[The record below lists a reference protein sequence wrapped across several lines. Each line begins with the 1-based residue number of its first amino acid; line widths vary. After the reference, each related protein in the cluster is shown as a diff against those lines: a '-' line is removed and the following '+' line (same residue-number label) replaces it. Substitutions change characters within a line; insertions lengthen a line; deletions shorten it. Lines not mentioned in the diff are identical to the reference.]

1 MAVRHKGSGDEEKPL
16 LRSGQTRRQHRPR
29 FFRKLVPLLI
39 MSFVGLLIA
48 KNEVPAVNT
57 WWEKTFTP
65 ELWSAKQTCQ
75 QAAIADSI
83 NPGFARVLE
92 PGLVHETADG
102 RYIERLVI
110 GEMGENGTETTAEYS
125 CYLDGEGRLFRLNR
139 LSKNASED
147 R

>member
-57 WWEKTFTP
+57 
-65 ELWSAKQTCQ
+65 
-75 QAAIADSI
+75 
-83 NPGFARVLE
+83 
-92 PGLVHETADG
+92 
-102 RYIERLVI
+102 
-110 GEMGENGTETTAEYS
+110 
-125 CYLDGEGRLFRLNR
+125 
-139 LSKNASED
+139 
-147 R
+147 